1 MYTALG
7 LFVASN
13 FPICCIGELD
23 SKLTNSKKRIIN
35 IVAFCVSSL
44 SLAILIDR
52 WAVKKDLKQPMLLL
66 GLLFAPHVGL
76 LGATATVKDDM
87 PSLPLAILFAL
98 LVQGLNFV
106 TVYLLSPKMSV
117 VYASWGIFPM
127 IGVTVIFWD
136 ELLRHVMVRSLRD
149 KSFVIYDAILMYV
162 KLIWIIVRLIA
173 FLVMVIINGFFIIAF
188 IFIWLIK
195 DKLCCGDDDG
205 CFGLTFRTIFFSCRW
220 AG

>member
-13 FPICCIGELD
+13 ITICCIGESD

-76 LGATATVKDDM
+76 LGATAIAKDDM

-106 TVYLLSPKMSV
+106 TVYFLSPKMSV
-117 VYASWGIFPM
+117 AYAVWGIIPM
-127 IGVTVIFWD
+127 FGITVVFWD
-136 ELLRHVMVRSLRD
+136 ELLRHVRVRSLRD

-162 KLIWIIVRLIA
+162 KLTFVTLRLIG
-173 FLVMVIINGFFIIAF
+173 FLLS
-188 IFIWLIK
+188 LIH
-195 DKLCCGDDDG
+195 
-205 CFGLTFRTIFFSCRW
+205 I
-220 AG
+220 